1 MGILV
6 KQVTLRGDKGQV
18 ELDGMFDTGATYS
31 VIRKDIAEQI
41 ATVIPLDE
49 PIALRTAE
57 QGRQLTVTH
66 RVVLTIWLNGY
77 RLSDEFLVLEELSR
91 PVLIG
96 AATCKNGGYGWTWQT
111 RKSLLT
117 RQRQNYGCFRK
128 EVRRYW
134 FGCDLCALAPEITR
148 ATELSLRMQRHRET
162 ASSLRFWGTT
172 TQRENLRN

>member
-49 PIALRTAE
+49 PIVLRTAE

-77 RLSDEFLVLEELSR
+77 RLSDEFLVLEGLSR

-96 AATCKNGGYGWTWQT
+96 AATMQKWRIRLDMANE
-111 RKSLLT
+111 
-117 RQRQNYGCFRK
+117 
-128 EVRRYW
+128 EVIV
-134 FGCDLCALAPEITR
+134 DPT
-148 ATELSLRMQRHRET
+148 ATELWL
-162 ASSLRFWGTT
+162 L
-172 TQRENLRN
+172 

>member
-1 MGILV
+1 LSCDEVTFMGILV

-49 PIALRTAE
+49 PIVLRTAE

-96 AATCKNGGYGWTWQT
+96 AATMQKWRIQLDMANE
-111 RKSLLT
+111 
-117 RQRQNYGCFRK
+117 
-128 EVRRYW
+128 EVIV
-134 FGCDLCALAPEITR
+134 DPT
-148 ATELSLRMQRHRET
+148 ATELWL
-162 ASSLRFWGTT
+162 L
-172 TQRENLRN
+172 

>member
-1 MGILV
+1 MSCDEVTFMGILV

-96 AATCKNGGYGWTWQT
+96 AATMQKWRIRLDMANE
-111 RKSLLT
+111 
-117 RQRQNYGCFRK
+117 
-128 EVRRYW
+128 EVIV
-134 FGCDLCALAPEITR
+134 DPT
-148 ATELSLRMQRHRET
+148 ATELWL
-162 ASSLRFWGTT
+162 L
-172 TQRENLRN
+172 

>member
-49 PIALRTAE
+49 PIVLRTAE
-57 QGRQLTVTH
+57 QGRQLKVTH
-66 RVVLTIWLNGY
+66 RVVLTIWLNSY

-96 AATCKNGGYGWTWQT
+96 AATMQKWRMRLDMANE
-111 RKSLLT
+111 
-117 RQRQNYGCFRK
+117 
-128 EVRRYW
+128 EVIV
-134 FGCDLCALAPEITR
+134 DPT
-148 ATELSLRMQRHRET
+148 ATELWL
-162 ASSLRFWGTT
+162 L
-172 TQRENLRN
+172 

>member
-49 PIALRTAE
+49 PIVLRTAE

-96 AATCKNGGYGWTWQT
+96 AATMQKWRIQLDMANE
-111 RKSLLT
+111 
-117 RQRQNYGCFRK
+117 
-128 EVRRYW
+128 EVIV
-134 FGCDLCALAPEITR
+134 DPT
-148 ATELSLRMQRHRET
+148 ATELWL
-162 ASSLRFWGTT
+162 L
-172 TQRENLRN
+172 

>member
-1 MGILV
+1 LSCDEVTFMGILV

-49 PIALRTAE
+49 PIVLRTAE

-96 AATCKNGGYGWTWQT
+96 AATMQKWRMRLDMANE
-111 RKSLLT
+111 
-117 RQRQNYGCFRK
+117 
-128 EVRRYW
+128 EVIV
-134 FGCDLCALAPEITR
+134 DPT
-148 ATELSLRMQRHRET
+148 ATELWL
-162 ASSLRFWGTT
+162 L
-172 TQRENLRN
+172 